1 MKTRGL
7 RGSGGNCR
15 RSSFPDGAAVNRARV
30 SIFPLS
36 GALLLP
42 GMDMPLHIFEPR
54 YRALIHD
61 AMARD
66 RRIGMIQP
74 RGEGV
79 KPALYDVGCLGRISE
94 FEVLDDGR
102 FNIRLEGLA
111 RFRVIREL
119 DVTTAFR
126 QIEADVEQA
135 PEDEVLHSVE
145 RAALEQ
151 ESRRFADA
159 LGYVVDW
166 TAVSRLDDT
175 SLVNGIAQ
183 IAPFDPAAKQTL
195 LEADSLSERCDR
207 IIQLMQIVGRME
219 PDGGATMQ

>member
-1 MKTRGL
+1 MPL
-7 RGSGGNCR
+7 
-15 RSSFPDGAAVNRARV
+15 ARV

-42 GMDMPLHIFEPR
+42 GMDLPLHIFEPR

-74 RGEGV
+74 REGGPV
-79 KPALYDVGCLGRISE
+79 PSLFDMGCLGHVSHIE
-94 FEVLDDGR
+94 AMEDGR
-102 FNIRLEGLA
+102 FNIILTGLA
-111 RFRVIREL
+111 RFRFVREL
-119 DVTTAFR
+119 PVATQFR
-126 QIEADVEQA
+126 QIEADIEQA
-135 PEDEVLHSVE
+135 PQEDEVLHAVE
-145 RAALEQ
+145 RTALEQ

-195 LEADSLSERCDR
+195 LEADTLSERSER
-207 IIQLMQIVGRME
+207 IIQLMQIVGRGDR
-219 PDGGATMQ
+219 DGGATMQ